1 MHRIFCCVFF
11 PVCNSYR
18 SNSSNRNLYRQSP
31 ILHENH
37 DRFLRIFHFF
47 SHPCLLLEVHDFPTH
62 SCVHLSVRTGQFHNS
77 GASIN
82 ILRWNVQ
89 PPCTFLVLIFEK
101 EQKTIKINQRYGWAT
116 LWSLDW
122 KRALPGIPTI
132 LNGWENLMCGNK
144 SGSETGL
151 WQRGVTRLPTVGG

>member
-47 SHPCLLLEVHDFPTH
+47 FASMFAFGGTRFSDPFMRSFIRQDRPIPQFRSEHQHFALERSAAVHFP
-62 SCVHLSVRTGQFHNS
+62 G
-77 GASIN
+77 IN
-82 ILRWNVQ
+82 IL
-89 PPCTFLVLIFEK
+89 E
-101 EQKTIKINQRYGWAT
+101 
-116 LWSLDW
+116 
-122 KRALPGIPTI
+122 RAK
-132 LNGWENLMCGNK
+132 NNK
-144 SGSETGL
+144 NHPAIWLGHPL
-151 WQRGVTRLPTVGG
+151 VTRLETRAAWDPDHIERVGKFDVWE